1 MPLWLNTPAFAEAHV
16 FPSPFAHADAQEVTD
31 FAEAIVT
38 LLFRF
43 VQRTWKPCDSSSD
56 GFFIVNNALYT
67 VTQVLYLFGG
77 TDVLPATES
86 YDLMVLLSLV
96 RMKLSQLTVA

>member
-67 VTQVLYLFGG
+67 VTQVLYLS
-77 TDVLPATES
+77 VAQMCYQRRS
-86 YDLMVLLSLV
+86 LMTLWCYFHWCE
-96 RMKLSQLTVA
+96 

>member
-31 FAEAIVT
+31 FTEAIVT

-67 VTQVLYLFGG
+67 VTQVLYLS
-77 TDVLPATES
+77 VAQMCYQLRS
-86 YDLMVLLSLV
+86 LMTLWCYFHWCE
-96 RMKLSQLTVA
+96 